1 MLVMGSSY
9 DCISIGQMFTKLREA
24 MIFIHPSRGYS
35 SHSVSY
41 ANIVHMP
48 LTSLRRFVL
57 LFFANY
63 LGHPSDILSLPVD
76 ILYCGICMEY
86 FTGSFSVCDA
96 PFSSIMM
103 ITKQKM
109 HHLYIRLTF
118 MVVQKLFFGD
128 VFMGIIRIQVYIGL
142 KMLQYI
148 IYL

>member
-24 MIFIHPSRGYS
+24 MIFIHLSRGYS

-41 ANIVHMP
+41 ANIVRMP
-48 LTSLRRFVL
+48 LTSWRRFVL
-57 LFFANY
+57 FFSSNY

-96 PFSSIMM
+96 SFSSIMM
-103 ITKQKM
+103 ITKQEM
-109 HHLYIRLTF
+109 HHLYIRWAF
-118 MVVQKLFFGD
+118 MVIQKLFFGD
-128 VFMGIIRIQVYIGL
+128 IFMDIVRLQVYIHL
-142 KMLQYI
+142 KTLQYI